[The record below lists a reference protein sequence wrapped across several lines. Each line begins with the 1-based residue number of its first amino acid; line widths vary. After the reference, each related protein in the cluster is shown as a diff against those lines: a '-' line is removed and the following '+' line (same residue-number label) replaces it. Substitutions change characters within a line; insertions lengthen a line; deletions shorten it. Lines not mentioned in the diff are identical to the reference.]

1 MVRLQPVADTRQ
13 QFGGVSVMTDY
24 RRRRDGLLPAA
35 IKING
40 RNYDRA
46 EQIAEI
52 QQAVI
57 AGTPAEQIQ
66 AMVRAFNADNAAGV
80 IEREA
85 A

>member
-40 RNYDRA
+40 RNYDR
-46 EQIAEI
+46 EDQIGELQKAI
-52 QQAVI
+52 I
-57 AGTPAEQIQ
+57 AGATKDTIRD
-66 AMVRAFNADNAAGV
+66 MVSRFNAENASADDK
-80 IEREA
+80 A